1 MPIDVTEPT
10 QTSVMNTP
18 RIEGGLFD
26 NANAVGTVFN
36 PAVQSDYRL
45 NHGAVK
51 TSTMRAKAFDNSVSR
66 SCGAFQTL
74 VFAGDHPDPLLAIRA
89 PPRHS
94 NPRHDAS
101 SASAALLN
109 QLHHAPMTFRWGTSA
124 SGTMSWTSRTC
135 LTPSAR

>member
-66 SCGAFQTL
+66 SRGAFQTL

-89 PPRHS
+89 EVFELKQSTSDDAHIFSAPCLLYTSPSPR
-94 NPRHDAS
+94 D
-101 SASAALLN
+101 
-109 QLHHAPMTFRWGTSA
+109 
-124 SGTMSWTSRTC
+124 
-135 LTPSAR
+135 